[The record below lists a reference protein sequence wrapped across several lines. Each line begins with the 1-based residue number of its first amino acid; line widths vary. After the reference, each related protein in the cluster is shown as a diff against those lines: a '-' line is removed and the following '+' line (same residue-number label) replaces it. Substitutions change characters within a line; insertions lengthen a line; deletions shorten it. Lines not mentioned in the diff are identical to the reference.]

1 MTANKPMTGAQ
12 LDELMAVAMRMQSD
26 SEKMGE
32 RSVSIFAYAVQVAVL
47 EIRETRCKY
56 EELQSQNTNMAV
68 QLANA
73 ESKCRELA
81 AENVALNDKMNKLAT
96 WPGIEFYSSAWEFC
110 NLDGNDALEFMCDVQ
125 TPATNDFLAEVRASA
140 IPADVMA
147 AIQKVA
153 RIRIDLND
161 FDGDK
166 RGIIDCLSEAEE
178 SLIEVVN
185 KFAAQLRKGVQS

>member
-110 NLDGNDALEFMCDVQ
+110 NLDGNDALEFMCDVK
-125 TPATNDFLAEVRASA
+125 TPATDAFLAEVRAQES
-140 IPADVMA
+140 
-147 AIQKVA
+147 
-153 RIRIDLND
+153 
-161 FDGDK
+161 K
-166 RGIIDCLSEAEE
+166 RVYESILDNTSVTDME
-178 SLIEVVN
+178 SLVDWLEQN
-185 KFAAQLRKGVQS
+185 ANDSASFAAQIRQGVQS

>member
-81 AENVALNDKMNKLAT
+81 AENAGLKNPENWLLQSDYGYEASEVATQNGAT
-96 WPGIEFYSSAWEFC
+96 EDESLRAGMIAII
-110 NLDGNDALEFMCDVQ
+110 NRIG
-125 TPATNDFLAEVRASA
+125 TPATDAFLAEVQAQGVEMA
-140 IPADVMA
+140 IGHIEQTICPNHETILNEFAD
-147 AIQKVA
+147 K
-153 RIRIDLND
+153 IRKWAVL
-161 FDGDK
+161 
-166 RGIIDCLSEAEE
+166 
-178 SLIEVVN
+178 
-185 KFAAQLRKGVQS
+185 